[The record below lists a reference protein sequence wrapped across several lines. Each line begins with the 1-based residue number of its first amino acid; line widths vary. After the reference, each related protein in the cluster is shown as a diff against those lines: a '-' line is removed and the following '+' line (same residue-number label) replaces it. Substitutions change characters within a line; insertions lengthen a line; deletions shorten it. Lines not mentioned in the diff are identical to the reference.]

1 LLAHLLEGE
10 ADAVKCAATE
20 PECTGPSKNNSYYGH
35 GLVNALD
42 AVR

>member
-1 LLAHLLEGE
+1 LAGE
-10 ADAVKCAATE
+10 ADPVKCASAET
-20 PECTGPSKNNSYYGH
+20 ECTGPAKNNSYYGH